1 MNFIKEYIELC
12 KNEKVQGL
20 RPELEYGDWVDG
32 GKPLLFLGEEYYCND
47 SLVFFE
53 DKPKYIWLPT
63 GDQLDDEIV
72 NIAGYKGWYYTA
84 CYYPDDYEYE
94 ILIEYEDD
102 DMCLNSLHRS
112 HNKNPLI
119 AKIEILI
126 KLLEA
131 K

>member
-1 MNFIKEYIELC
+1 MKFTKEYIELC
-12 KNEKVQGL
+12 KNEMVQGL
-20 RPELEYGDWVDG
+20 KHKLEKGDWYMGSKEPILIDRGYTWGNLV
-32 GKPLLFLGEEYYCND
+32 EY
-47 SLVFFE
+47 
-53 DKPKYIWLPT
+53 PWLPT

-102 DMCLNSLHRS
+102 DMCLNSLHRAR
-112 HNKNPLI
+112 NKNPLI

-126 KLLEA
+126 NLLEY
-131 K
+131 